1 MHYYYAQL
9 YFTQLCLPNTIS
21 LLHEFSSIDANYV
34 DNGNWETESYNRGV
48 RAGADQVVAKYEKRC
63 LENTADECT
72 DLGIAAAQGE
82 PINMNLQHSVI

>member
-21 LLHEFSSIDANYV
+21 LLHGFSSIDANYV